1 MPLYY
6 RITVPGLSVKR
17 DFTAARQCLLA
28 DYPNVHEVIPTT
40 TAATLLVLYSGP
52 EDPDDWAQTLREL
65 VTGQRVKATG
75 RPLSRCTESLGGHD
89 PAA

>member
-1 MPLYY
+1 MLQDHGP
-6 RITVPGLSVKR
+6 RAIGEAGFHRRPAVS
-17 DFTAARQCLLA
+17 LA
-28 DYPNVHEVIPTT
+28 DYPNVHKVIPTT

-65 VTGQRVKATG
+65 VMGQRVKATG
-75 RPLSRCTESLGGHD
+75 RPLSRCTESWGGHD